1 MIGKT
6 IKLLRIAKG
15 LKQSDLAENLKVST
29 NYISLVE
36 NDKREPSL
44 SLLKELASNLDVP
57 VGMLFLDLDMSKKE
71 IGLQEK
77 DLLIKMRDLMI
88 QIEMLRAKKNN
99 EIEQIT

>member
-15 LKQSDLAENLKVST
+15 LKQLEMAEKLQVSA

-44 SLLKELASNLDVP
+44 SFMKDLSIVLDIP
-57 VGMLFLDLDMSKKE
+57 IGLLFLELDMSKKE
-71 IGLQEK
+71 VSPQER
-77 DLLIKMRDLMI
+77 DLLMKMHDLI
-88 QIEMLRAKKNN
+88 VQIEMVRLERG
-99 EIEQIT
+99 